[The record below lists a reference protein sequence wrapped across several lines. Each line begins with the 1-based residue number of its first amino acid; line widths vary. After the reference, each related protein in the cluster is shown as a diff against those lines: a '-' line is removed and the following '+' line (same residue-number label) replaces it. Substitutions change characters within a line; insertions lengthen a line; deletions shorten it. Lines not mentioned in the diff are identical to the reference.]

1 MNLPDIELLQTFT
14 DLQKKYNHLQYQ
26 HAKIL
31 EEIKEIE
38 LTQAQEL
45 SSQAQRIEQNFKSE
59 QDLEKIKSDLELLRE
74 EESLL
79 RKNIISSAVSAF
91 DDFLTTGKYKDFIDL
106 QISKCQK
113 EYGSTLVLVSKN
125 TESLVSKYDKILDSA
140 DQIRI
145 EVMNGKIT
153 FIFDPK
159 IIRQKVVEN
168 LLPTVFV
175 S

>member
-1 MNLPDIELLQTFT
+1 MNLPDIQLLQTFT
-14 DLQKKYNHLQYQ
+14 DLQKKYASLKDQ
-26 HAKIL
+26 HTKIL
-31 EEIKEIE
+31 EEIKEIKH
-38 LTQAQEL
+38 TQNQDL
-45 SSQAQRIEQNFKSE
+45 SSQSQRIEQNFKSE
-59 QDLEKIKSDLELLRE
+59 LDLEKIKTDLDLLRE
-74 EESLL
+74 DEELL
-79 RKNIISSAVSAF
+79 RKNLISSAVSAF
-91 DDFLTTGKYKDFIDL
+91 DDFLATGKYKDFIDL

-125 TESLVSKYDKILDSA
+125 TESLVSKHDKILDSA
-140 DQIRI
+140 DQIRV

-168 LLPTVFV
+168 LLPTAFV